1 MDGEKTFRAPG
12 CKTAMDAAG
21 IKLLPDWPPSSP
33 DMNPIENAFGLCD
46 RHMSKDPRKESF
58 MQFKQRFVNNMKR
71 IGAKHALAL
80 LKSLPKRMAAVQKK
94 KGGGSKY

>member
-12 CKTAMDAAG
+12 CKSAMDAAG

-33 DMNPIENAFGLCD
+33 DMNPIENAFRICD
-46 RHMSKDPRKESF
+46 QHMSKDYRKEGF
-58 MQFKQRFVNNMKR
+58 MQFKRRFVNNMKR
-71 IGAKHALAL
+71 LGEKHALNL

-94 KGGGSKY
+94 KGGSKH